1 MRDYRTM
8 TEIAATE
15 LRKAIQRGDLVA
27 GTRLIPAKLEA
38 EMDLSRVSIREAIRE
53 LVGTGLVESTTHKG
67 AYVAE
72 PLDLSE
78 IKEIFKVR
86 YEVEGR
92 AAFLG
97 TKKITEEGIARL
109 EELIEEAEKGKSDD
123 IKNFFLNYEF
133 HMTLYRATGWR
144 YLIKMIERIY
154 DQVIA
159 CRGSVYRQ
167 LREQYLNNQMSFTPF
182 KRFHADHIEILQA
195 VKDNK
200 PVIARDLT
208 VKNLKRGLSNI
219 IELYDQL

>member
-1 MRDYRTM
+1 MRDFRTM

-27 GTRLIPAKLEA
+27 GERLIPAKLEA

-53 LVGTGLVESTTHKG
+53 LVGSGLVESATHKG
-67 AYVAE
+67 AFVAE

-97 TKKITEEGIARL
+97 TKKITKEGIASL
-109 EELIEEAEKGKSDD
+109 EQLIEIAEKGVSDETE
-123 IKNFFLNYEF
+123 NFFLNYEF

-167 LREQYLNNQMSFTPF
+167 LREQYLNNQLSFTPF
-182 KRFHADHIEILQA
+182 SRFHADHIEILQA